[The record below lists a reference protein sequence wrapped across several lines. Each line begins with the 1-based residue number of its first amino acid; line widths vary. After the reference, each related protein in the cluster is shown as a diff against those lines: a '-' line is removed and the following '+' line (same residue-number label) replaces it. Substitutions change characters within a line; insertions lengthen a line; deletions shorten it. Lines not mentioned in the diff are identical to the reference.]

1 MVLIASLFAR
11 SAATAS
17 VDPQAAAAKTG
28 DDAGSVSRL
37 KVCCR
42 SSTPTLAG
50 QAFLR
55 RASEELR
62 DRACA
67 GQADFV
73 ARGLIKSIMD
83 SGDGK
88 TCKSGWEAAS
98 ADEEYFVPDLLGA
111 RPKKQALVMGSPSG
125 HVLDASGKDGKLA
138 CLVQREFAA
147 GHFQLGGRNQP
158 TRGHAYRV

>member
-1 MVLIASLFAR
+1 MGAWISTPCDLPVLRARRAIATLIF
-11 SAATAS
+11 TMNEKM
-17 VDPQAAAAKTG
+17 PAAAKTG
-28 DDAGSVSRL
+28 DDAGMRFAAKGLLSIKYADV
-37 KVCCR
+37 
-42 SSTPTLAG
+42 AG

-98 ADEEYFVPDLLGA
+98 VDEEYFVPDLLGA
-111 RPKKQALVMGSPSG
+111 RPKKQALVMGCP
-125 HVLDASGKDGKLA
+125 
-138 CLVQREFAA
+138 AA
-147 GHFQLGGRNQP
+147 TCSTQAARMGN
-158 TRGHAYRV
+158 